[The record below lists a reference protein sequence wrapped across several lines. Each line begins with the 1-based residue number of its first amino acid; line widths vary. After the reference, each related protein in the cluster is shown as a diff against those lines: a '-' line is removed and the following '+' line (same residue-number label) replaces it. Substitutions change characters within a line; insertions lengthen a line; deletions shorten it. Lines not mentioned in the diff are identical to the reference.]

1 MEYKFNKKTIRI
13 PDDYIKNAM
22 IKLELTKEEAV
33 QMYLEDEGYLENE
46 EQTALIEK
54 TKNVKINHDA
64 KAIKERKKT
73 ERQPKVDEPKENFI
87 KLLAEFCGGH
97 CENVAIT
104 NKSKMVEFDMDGDHY
119 KLDLIRTRKPKT

>member
-22 IKLELTKEEAV
+22 IKLELTKEEAI

-54 TKNVKINHDA
+54 TKNVKIDHEA
-64 KAIKERKKT
+64 KALKERKKT

-97 CENVAIT
+97 CENVVIT

>member
-22 IKLELTKEEAV
+22 IKLELTKEEAI

-87 KLLAEFCGGH
+87 KLLAEFCGSH
-97 CENVAIT
+97 CENVTIT

>member
-1 MEYKFNKKTIRI
+1 MYYKLGKKNINI
-13 PDDYIKNAM
+13 PDEYIKKA
-22 IKLELTKEEAV
+22 IEKLELTPEEAV

-54 TKNVKINHDA
+54 TKNVKIDHEA
-64 KAIKERKKT
+64 KALKERKKA

-97 CENVAIT
+97 CENVTIT
-104 NKSKMVEFDMDGDHY
+104 NKSKMVEFDMGEDHY
-119 KLDLIRTRKPKT
+119 KLDLIRTRKPKV

>member
-22 IKLELTKEEAV
+22 IKLELTKEEAI

-54 TKNVKINHDA
+54 TKNIKINHDA

-97 CENVAIT
+97 CENVTIT

-119 KLDLIRTRKPKT
+119 KLDLIRTRKPKA